1 MKMNRLY
8 YIFLQLFCCIFMLC
22 SCVEK
27 KRPIPTENK
36 LQSSAVDSL
45 ESVLN
50 RLSFSGMHDSV
61 EVIARDAFHK
71 AIERQD
77 SVVVVYIGLNMAQS
91 FMFNGNMDSVRFY
104 IDKINSYKTSR
115 LSPSLHIM
123 YSNILGSYNLRANLD
138 YSKALNNYIDGLK
151 WADVKNNSNNRI
163 VLYANIVNIFYVQKS
178 CKGVQYAQKAY
189 NLAMNRPGISLYSKC
204 ASCIVMAQMLYV
216 QGRFDDV
223 LPFLKKAEFYADKA
237 NAMSQKSYIYSMY
250 ALVYQQKNDDAKV
263 LQFYEKAISYIDYTD
278 SGAASQLYLTYG
290 EYMKKQG
297 KMKAA
302 YEMFRKGLVVS
313 EMSGNLEYRKD
324 LLGQMADLTYDM
336 GDYFASAQY
345 SRMCKRYSDTIS
357 NRREN
362 EFKESIALRVES
374 EHKQKI
380 LENELQRKKTEQK
393 NVQLLLILIV
403 IGISSILLSL
413 LYYRQKK
420 MYGRL
425 VKRYQD
431 YVSRLELNRNTC
443 HTEEQNTDRKLYEKI
458 EELMRNEKIYR
469 MKDLSLE
476 LLADMVKSNRTYCSR
491 AINTF
496 SGMSFNRYLDT
507 FRIAEAT
514 SIIADSSND
523 ILFKQLADSVGY
535 NSVAVFSKAFLRE
548 TGCSPSIYR
557 KEVRGGKGKEHK

>member
-1 MKMNRLY
+1 MRQHNIPECVKDILIRYPTGGKMNL
-8 YIFLQLFCCIFMLC
+8 
-22 SCVEK
+22 
-27 KRPIPTENK
+27 
-36 LQSSAVDSL
+36 
-45 ESVLN
+45 
-50 RLSFSGMHDSV
+50 
-61 EVIARDAFHK
+61 
-71 AIERQD
+71 
-77 SVVVVYIGLNMAQS
+77 
-91 FMFNGNMDSVRFY
+91 
-104 IDKINSYKTSR
+104 
-115 LSPSLHIM
+115 
-123 YSNILGSYNLRANLD
+123 
-138 YSKALNNYIDGLK
+138 
-151 WADVKNNSNNRI
+151 
-163 VLYANIVNIFYVQKS
+163 
-178 CKGVQYAQKAY
+178 
-189 NLAMNRPGISLYSKC
+189 
-204 ASCIVMAQMLYV
+204 
-216 QGRFDDV
+216 
-223 LPFLKKAEFYADKA
+223 
-237 NAMSQKSYIYSMY
+237 
-250 ALVYQQKNDDAKV
+250 
-263 LQFYEKAISYIDYTD
+263 
-278 SGAASQLYLTYG
+278 
-290 EYMKKQG
+290 
-297 KMKAA
+297 
-302 YEMFRKGLVVS
+302 
-313 EMSGNLEYRKD
+313 
-324 LLGQMADLTYDM
+324 
-336 GDYFASAQY
+336 
-345 SRMCKRYSDTIS
+345 
-357 NRREN
+357 
-362 EFKESIALRVES
+362 KESIALRVES